1 MDVKKQSFKKSFQK
15 QIETLKNHI
24 KNKTKIYNHSTGG
37 NGEQTHEEEHIMLIT
52 TLEQLRGNDQRQ
64 KQSEIL
70 RTGRC
75 RIELCLTPN
84 GRTSSRGFSSQ

>member
-1 MDVKKQSFKKSFQK
+1 MKQKYTFNLSS
-15 QIETLKNHI
+15 
-24 KNKTKIYNHSTGG
+24 GG
-37 NGEQTHEEEHIMLIT
+37 NGEQTHEEEHIMSIT

-75 RIELCLTPN
+75 RIELCLTQS

>member
-1 MDVKKQSFKKSFQK
+1 MKLTQNGCKEAKLKK
-15 QIETLKNHI
+15 TLIFNE
-24 KNKTKIYNHSTGG
+24 TKIYNHSSGG
-37 NGEQTHEEEHIMLIT
+37 NGEQTREEEHIMLIT

-70 RTGRC
+70 KTGRC
-75 RIELCLTPN
+75 RIELCLTLS